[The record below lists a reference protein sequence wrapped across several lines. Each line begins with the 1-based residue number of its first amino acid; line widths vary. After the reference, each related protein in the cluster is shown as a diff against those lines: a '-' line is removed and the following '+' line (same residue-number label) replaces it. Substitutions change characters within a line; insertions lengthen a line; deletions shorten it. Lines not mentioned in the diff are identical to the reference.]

1 MTAFIKIYIYFSSKC
16 TLWNII
22 TRFSQSFLVF
32 WIIIFYRFLSCGIKE
47 NENVKVEKCINTIQD
62 RSFLGYSRMEGELKA
77 PLLYLKSVTHLLQSV
92 PYDETWH
99 SYTLRKEDL
108 KNIYPLLSADI
119 NILSHEISNFCC
131 MGKCRLKMYFDT
143 FFVILLIFFETLK
156 IILIIYVHFW
166 CYQQYVLLHAS
177 LKKGIFE
184 G

>member
-1 MTAFIKIYIYFSSKC
+1 MAAFIKIYIYFSSKC

-32 WIIIFYRFLSCGIKE
+32 WIIRFLSCGIKE

-77 PLLYLKSVTHLLQSV
+77 PPLYLKSVTHLLQSV

-108 KNIYPLLSADI
+108 KNIYHLISADI
-119 NILSHEISNFCC
+119 NIFSHEISNFCC
-131 MGKCRLKMYFDT
+131 MRKYRLKMHFDT
-143 FFVILLIFFETLK
+143 FLEFFWYFLR
-156 IILIIYVHFW
+156 L
-166 CYQQYVLLHAS
+166 
-177 LKKGIFE
+177 
-184 G
+184 